1 MGYAEIFH
9 FFVVVV
15 GVGWERFKMSYCEL
29 NVIKV
34 QMFFYLWDRS
44 NAFCIALSVL
54 VPTIH

>member
-34 QMFFYLWDRS
+34 QMFFYNFIECS
-44 NAFCIALSVL
+44 FSCEIGVMHF
-54 VPTIH
+54 V